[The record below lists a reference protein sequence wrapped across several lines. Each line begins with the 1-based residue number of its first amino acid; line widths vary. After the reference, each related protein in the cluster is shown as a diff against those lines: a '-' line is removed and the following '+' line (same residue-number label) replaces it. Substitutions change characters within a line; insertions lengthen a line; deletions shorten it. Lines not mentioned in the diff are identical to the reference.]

1 MKESRIM
8 SSIEMTLAVLFIVAF
23 SMFPPRLHAEAKRQ
37 FAKLSSTYILQE
49 ANKKTKVVPIKGI
62 NYNINASMVDNLKS
76 LTGKK
81 VNITLNSG
89 KTFGGIVK
97 KVGDHLVHLEKING
111 KDYFDALIVIEDISA
126 IDAKFREFHR

>member
-8 SSIEMTLAVLFIVAF
+8 SSIGVTLAVLFIVAF
-23 SMFPPRLHAEAKRQ
+23 SMFPPQLHAEVKRQ
-37 FAKLSSTYILQE
+37 VAKLSSTYILQE
-49 ANKKTKVVPIKGI
+49 ANKKAKVVAIKGI
-62 NYNINASMVDNLKS
+62 SYNVNASLTDNLKS
-76 LTGKK
+76 FTGKK

-111 KDYFDALIVIEDISA
+111 KDYFDALILIEDISA
-126 IDAKFREFHR
+126 LDARFREFQR